1 MKFLKIPE
9 LDGTAEHFSYIYLKR
24 ALKKKKVDITS
35 LQNEHTQL
43 QAELSRYYDLI
54 KFYYFS

>member
-1 MKFLKIPE
+1 MEFLQVPE
-9 LDGTAEHFSYIYLKR
+9 LDETAEHFSYIYLQR
-24 ALKKKKVDITS
+24 ALKKKKIDITG